1 MSVCDKPNGADRAAL
16 EKMSTQEL
24 KDLLCQMSDSRTATD
39 GESAAMLQI
48 MEILKTRN
56 DNGDWIRTDVGAAM
70 KIFREEYLPS
80 TDVEPEEVACER
92 EQPASGAVPA
102 FLAAFAGGK
111 KISAQEED
119 EIRRMIDDFRK
130 EQ

>member
-39 GESAAMLQI
+39 GESAAMLEI

-70 KIFREEYLPS
+70 KTFREEYLPS
-80 TDVEPEEVACER
+80 TDVEPEEAACER
-92 EQPASGAVPA
+92 ELPV